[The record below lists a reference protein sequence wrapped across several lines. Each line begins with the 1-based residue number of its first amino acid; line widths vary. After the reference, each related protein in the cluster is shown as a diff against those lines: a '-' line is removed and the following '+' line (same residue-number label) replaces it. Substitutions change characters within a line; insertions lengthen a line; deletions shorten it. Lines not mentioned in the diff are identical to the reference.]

1 MGKKTV
7 RKTTQAATTRRAASE
22 RVPSPKPSGKSNAR
36 AKRRNGNA
44 TGRLEGLAK
53 SVVAMADREEDPAV
67 EIPIRALSNVKFNEN
82 TRHVEMGGNKQSRNF
97 FNYGQAKRFMQT
109 LLVASRCKELIDRKK
124 TASIR
129 QIYYLCKHTIKGTNE
144 KTFDDQSES
153 DPVIEDLE
161 VAIDSM
167 REELH
172 VFASNRGNLAGPITL
187 VDAGNTLD
195 CAAMGSAGYAVP
207 SIVES
212 DVIQFKKCKAKFI
225 LHVEKDTVWRR
236 FHEDRFWEKHKC
248 IVSHGGGQ
256 PARGMRRLLRRMHE
270 ELNLPVFVLLDN
282 DPWGYYIYS
291 VIKHGS
297 INLAYE
303 SRRMAIPD
311 ARFIGVSSFDYERC
325 SLSDDVKIELD
336 ANDVKRAKQIAN
348 YPWFEKNRPWQREIK
363 RMIANGFKMEV
374 EAMISKDLSYLTE
387 HYVPMKLKDK
397 KQWLD

>member
-1 MGKKTV
+1 MATKRGPTAPAKKSG
-7 RKTTQAATTRRAASE
+7 ASAK
-22 RVPSPKPSGKSNAR
+22 RSSSGKSRAKKNTTDQNIEALAR
-36 AKRRNGNA
+36 A
-44 TGRLEGLAK
+44 
-53 SVVAMADREEDPAV
+53 VVAMAEDEQDPAIA
-67 EIPIRALSNVKFNEN
+67 IPTRSLSNVAYNEK

-109 LLVASRCKELIDRKK
+109 MLVASKCKELIAINK

-129 QIYYLCKHTIKGTNE
+129 QIYYMAKHTIKGTKE
-144 KTFDDQSES
+144 KTFDDQAES
-153 DPVIEDLE
+153 DPIIEDLE
-161 VAIDSM
+161 VAIDSL

-187 VDAGNTLD
+187 VDMGNTLD

-207 SIVES
+207 SICEP
-212 DVIQFKKCKAKFI
+212 DMIQFKKCSAKFI

-236 FHEDRFWEKHKC
+236 FHEDRFWESHNC

-270 ELNLPVFVLLDN
+270 ELKLPVFVLLDN

-311 ARFIGVSSFDYERC
+311 ARFIGVSSFDYDRC
-325 SLSDDVKIELD
+325 DMSDDVKIELD
-336 ANDVKRAKQIAN
+336 ASDIKRAKQIAN
-348 YPWFEKNRPWQREIK
+348 YPWFAKKKPWQKEIK
-363 RMIANGFKMEV
+363 KMLSNGFKMEV
-374 EAMISKDLSYLTE
+374 EAMISKNLSYLTE
-387 HYVPMKLKDK
+387 EYVPMKIKDK

>member
-1 MGKKTV
+1 MAKKT
-7 RKTTQAATTRRAASE
+7 RPKTVKAKKTKKSSRTS
-22 RVPSPKPSGKSNAR
+22 KSNRSADAKIEALAR
-36 AKRRNGNA
+36 
-44 TGRLEGLAK
+44 
-53 SVVAMADREEDPAV
+53 SVFAMAERQQDPAV
-67 EIPIRALSNVKFNEN
+67 LIPTRSLSNVSYNEK
-82 TRHVEMGGNKQSRNF
+82 TRHVELGDSKQTRNF

-109 LLVASRCKELIDRKK
+109 LLVASKCKELISIGK

-129 QIYYLCKHTIKGTNE
+129 QIYYMSKHSIKGTNE
-144 KTFDDQSES
+144 KTFDDQGES
-153 DPVIEDLE
+153 DPIIEDLE
-161 VAIDSM
+161 VSINAL

-187 VDAGNTLD
+187 VDAGSTLD

-207 SIVES
+207 SICEP
-212 DVIQFKKCKAKFI
+212 DVVQFKKCRAEFI

-236 FHEDRFWEKHKC
+236 FHEDRFWEKHNC

-270 ELNLPVFVLLDN
+270 ELKLPVFVLLDN

-311 ARFIGVSSFDYERC
+311 AKFIGVSSFDYDRC
-325 SLSDDVKIELD
+325 GMSDDVKIELD
-336 ANDVKRAKQIAN
+336 ANDIKRSKQILN
-348 YPWFEKNRPWQREIK
+348 YAWFKNKKAWAKEINK
-363 RMIANGFKMEV
+363 MIKNGFKMEV
-374 EAMISKDLSYLTE
+374 EAMISKDLSYLCE
-387 HYVPMKLKDK
+387 EYVPMKLKDK

>member
-1 MGKKTV
+1 MAKKT
-7 RKTTQAATTRRAASE
+7 
-22 RVPSPKPSGKSNAR
+22 GKSAEKSTGNSKAGPKIE
-36 AKRRNGNA
+36 ALALSIVEMANRR
-44 TGRLEGLAK
+44 
-53 SVVAMADREEDPAV
+53 SDPAIA
-67 EIPIRALSNVKFNEN
+67 IPTRTLSNVAYNEK
-82 TRHVEMGGNKQSRNF
+82 TKHVELGGNKQSRSL

-109 LLVASRCKELIDRKK
+109 VLVASKCKELIERGK

-129 QIYYLCKHTIKGTNE
+129 QIYYLAKHTIKGTKE
-144 KTFDDQSES
+144 KTFDDQNEC
-153 DPVIEDLE
+153 DPIIEDLE
-161 VAIDSM
+161 VAIDSL

-187 VDAGNTLD
+187 VDDGSTLD

-207 SIVES
+207 SICEPS
-212 DVIQFKKCKAKFI
+212 VIQFKKCTAKFI

-236 FHEDRFWEKHKC
+236 FHEDRFWQTHNC
-248 IVSHGGGQ
+248 IISHGGGQ

-270 ELNLPVFVLLDN
+270 ELKLPVFVLLDN

-303 SRRMAIPD
+303 SRRMAIPA
-311 ARFIGVSSFDYERC
+311 ARFIGVSSFDYDRC
-325 SLSDDVKIELD
+325 DMSDDVKIDLD
-336 ANDVKRAKQIAN
+336 ANDIKRAKQIMS
-348 YPWFEKNRPWQREIK
+348 YPWFRNKRPWQREMK
-363 RMIANGFKMEV
+363 KMISNGFKMEV

>member
-1 MGKKTV
+1 MA
-7 RKTTQAATTRRAASE
+7 RK
-22 RVPSPKPSGKSNAR
+22 VAR
-36 AKRRNGNA
+36 PAKAKRSKGKTNGA
-44 TGRLEGLAK
+44 AAVKLESLAK
-53 SVVAMADREEDPAV
+53 AVVQMARRRKDPAV
-67 EIPIRALSNVKFNEN
+67 EIPIRALSNVAFNEK
-82 TRHVEMGGNKQSRNF
+82 TRHVELGGNKQSRSL

-109 LLVASRCKELIDRKK
+109 LLVGSKCKDLIAMGK

-129 QIYYLCKHTIKGTNE
+129 QIYYLSKHTIKGTNE

-153 DPVIEDLE
+153 DPIIEDLE
-161 VAIDSM
+161 VAIDAL

-207 SIVES
+207 SIVEP
-212 DVIQFKKCKAKFI
+212 DVIQFKKCSAKFI

-236 FHEDRFWEKHKC
+236 FHEDRFWEQHRC
-248 IVSHGGGQ
+248 IVTHGGGQ
-256 PARGMRRLLRRMHE
+256 PARGMRRLLRRMHV
-270 ELNLPVFVLLDN
+270 ELKLPLFVLLDN

-303 SRRMAIPD
+303 SRRMAVPD
-311 ARFIGVSSFDYERC
+311 ARFIGVSSFDYDRFKMT
-325 SLSDDVKIELD
+325 DDVKIELD
-336 ANDVKRAKQIAN
+336 PNDIKRARQILN
-348 YPWFEKNRPWQREIK
+348 YPWFQKKRAWEKEIK
-363 RMIANGFKMEV
+363 KMLQNGFKMEV
-374 EAMISKDLSYLTE
+374 EAMMCKDLSFLTE
-387 HYVPMKLKDK
+387 QYVPMKLKDK